1 MTRHFS
7 LKLFIATFFLSLLV
21 GCARPPELIGVDNPD
36 YPAASLDLHRQ
47 KVFIATTRQATEVTG
62 AFFTAKRAPD
72 LGFASVEVTIP
83 PNHVPGRVE
92 RARQLPPDPRREFA
106 VVDPAV
112 YGRDADFIAALNEA
126 LAEKPPGQRSIL
138 FFVHGYNTSASD
150 GILRLAQFVEDTK
163 FEGVPVLF
171 TWASA
176 ARTPRYVYDLNS
188 ALVARAKLKEVTE
201 VLTRTNAE
209 GFGIFAHSMGTFL
222 TMEGLV
228 DAQLAGR
235 LKSHNKLE
243 HIVLA
248 APDIDIDLFRT
259 QVSILPPSIREKMY
273 VLASKDDFALRISR
287 RIAGGVP
294 RVGAADAASLEQ
306 LGVTVIDLSK
316 INDASSSN
324 HTKFAGSPQ
333 VVQIIGQGLNANT
346 QFSKSPSPALGQL
359 LAASP
364 IQVLGN

>member
-1 MTRHFS
+1 MVRS
-7 LKLFIATFFLSLLV
+7 SPLQLLSAAILILLMV
-21 GCARPPELIGVDNPD
+21 GCARPPELIGVDNPQ
-36 YPAASLDLHRQ
+36 YPAASLELDRQ

-62 AFFTAKRAPD
+62 AFFTAQRAPE
-72 LGFASVEVTIP
+72 LGLASVEVTIP
-83 PNHVPGRVE
+83 PGHVPGKIE
-92 RARQLPPDPRREFA
+92 RARQLPPDPRREFSI
-106 VVDPAV
+106 VDPTV
-112 YGRDADFIAALNEA
+112 YGSDGAFIAALNKA
-126 LAEKPPGQRSIL
+126 LAEKPPGQRSVM

-150 GILRLAQFVEDTK
+150 GILRLAQFVQDSK

-188 ALVARAKLKEVTE
+188 ALVARAKLKEITE
-201 VLTRTNAE
+201 ILTRTNAE

-222 TMEGLV
+222 TMEGMV

-235 LKSHNKLE
+235 LKSHDKLE

-259 QVSILPPSIREKMY
+259 QVGMLPVSVREKLY
-273 VLASKDDFALRISR
+273 VLVSKDDFALRISR

-294 RVGAADAASLEQ
+294 RVGAADTAALER

-316 INDASSSN
+316 IHDQSSSN

-364 IQVLGN
+364 IQVFGN

>member
-1 MTRHFS
+1 MTRILS
-7 LKLFIATFFLSLLV
+7 LKFLVAALVLSFLV
-21 GCARPPELIGVDNPD
+21 GCGRPPELIGVVNPD
-36 YPAASLDLHRQ
+36 FPAASFDLNRQ

-62 AFFTAKRAPD
+62 AFFTAQRAPE
-72 LGFASVEVTIP
+72 LGLASVEVTIP
-83 PNHVPGRVE
+83 PNHMPGRVE
-92 RARQLPPDPRREFA
+92 RARQLPPDPRREFT
-106 VVDPAV
+106 VVDPTVFDSDGA
-112 YGRDADFIAALNEA
+112 FIAALNKE
-126 LAEKPPGQRSIL
+126 LATRPPGQRSVM

-188 ALVARAKLKEVTE
+188 ALVARAKLKEITQI
-201 VLTRTNAE
+201 LTRTNAE

-228 DAQLAGR
+228 DAQLASR
-235 LKSHNKLE
+235 LKRHGKLE

-259 QVSILPPSIREKMY
+259 QVSILPASIREKMY
-273 VLASKDDFALRISR
+273 VLVSKDDFALRISR

-294 RVGAADAASLEQ
+294 RVGAADTAMLER

-316 INDASSSN
+316 IHDASSSN

-346 QFSKSPSPALGQL
+346 QFSQSPSPALGQL

-364 IQVLGN
+364 IQIFGN